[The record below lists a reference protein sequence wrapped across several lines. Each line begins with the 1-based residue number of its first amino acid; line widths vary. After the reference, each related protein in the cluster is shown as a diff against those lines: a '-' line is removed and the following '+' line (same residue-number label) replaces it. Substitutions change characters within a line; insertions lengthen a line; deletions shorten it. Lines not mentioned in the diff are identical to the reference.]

1 MRQKL
6 DVGVGKFDLYHLQF
20 TLSFK
25 RSCHLGIKSRES
37 ACFCHCIVVSAVS
50 LVVCLVLT
58 VLPAES
64 DSDAMLSLQSYRGL
78 RIDRPLVY

>member
-25 RSCHLGIKSRES
+25 ISYRLGIKCRES
-37 ACFCHCIVVSAVS
+37 ACLCHCIVVSTVS

-58 VLPAES
+58 VLPAKS
-64 DSDAMLSLQSYRGL
+64 DNDAMLFFTKLSGTKNR
-78 RIDRPLVY
+78 